1 MKKILTVF
9 LTLGILLSLAVTV
22 NAAPETIAIPYGEA
36 KIDGVMD
43 EAYTLG
49 KTINV
54 KKFSSIFTGT
64 GSYGEFYALWNEKGI
79 YIFAEVVEKTKE
91 TDGVNPWDNDNIE
104 YYIDEDNP
112 RNTAVDQND
121 GQYRIGLDGEMSF
134 GLSASAE
141 FMQGKVKQTKTG
153 YNAEVFIAFKEEH
166 KAGDIIGL
174 DFIIS
179 DRRDG
184 ERRSAACFKD
194 TTGNG
199 WLTTANYGTAVLC
212 KNEVG
217 EICLTEKSVYT
228 LNGGLLPLRAV
239 AEDLGA
245 EISYEEKT
253 DTAKVSLG
261 TDVIYVSQNEIKI
274 GDKTFDGGIQKDG
287 RFYIPKEIFVESGIA
302 VIEKKDELNA
312 SFISLSENHKP
323 FKTDAKIPADG
334 EKIKD
339 EKLKTAFHG
348 EVEFIVEEEYLVPR
362 RFNKAQVKSFEE
374 MGFVYQ
380 PRRTTGIKLVFE
392 TDSKYFAFDYNAG
405 YVTGNSCEVYVDGEK
420 QGGLNFETD
429 FISGVYYHSLDG
441 GKHKVE
447 IYFPNSQMGIK
458 NFTVEKG
465 KLFETVPEK
474 EEILFLGDSITEGI
488 GIANISK
495 TYPQIVAEALDMTLY
510 NQGVASYTHDERTID
525 EIGEADP
532 EIVFVAMG
540 VNEVFQS
547 NMEENLKGKVEKYYE
562 KLLKTFPD
570 SKIYVMTPLTAFDRD
585 YKKVQVVREIIKEVV
600 SKYEGITVINGEEI
614 LSPQMCFED
623 RELLSDYVHPSDKG
637 AKVIAEKLI
646 EIMK

>member
-1 MKKILTVF
+1 MKKILTVI
-9 LTLGILLSLAVTV
+9 LALGILLSLAVTV
-22 NAAPETIAIPYGEA
+22 SANPETIAVPYGEA
-36 KIDGVMD
+36 KLDGLKD
-43 EAYTLG
+43 EMYSLG

-79 YIFAEVVEKTKE
+79 YIFADVVEKTKE
-91 TDGVNPWDNDNIE
+91 TDGANPWDNDSIE
-104 YYIDEDNP
+104 YYVDEDNP
-112 RNTAVDQND
+112 RNTAIDQND

-141 FMQGKVKQTKTG
+141 FMQGKVKETKTG

-174 DFIIS
+174 DFIVS

-212 KNEVG
+212 KKEAE
-217 EICLTEKSVYT
+217 EICLTEKNVYT
-228 LNGGLLPLRAV
+228 LNEGLLPLRAV

-245 EISYEEKT
+245 EVSYEEKT

-261 TDVIYVSQNEIKI
+261 TDVIYVSQKEIKI
-274 GDKTFDGGIQKDG
+274 GDKTFNGGMQKDG
-287 RFYIPKEIFVESGIA
+287 RFYVPAELFGESGIA
-302 VIEKKDELNA
+302 SIENNEELNA
-312 SFISLSENHKP
+312 YFISLSEKHKP
-323 FKTDAKIPADG
+323 FKTDAIIPEDG

-348 EVEFIVEEEYLVPR
+348 EVDFIVEEEYLVPR
-362 RFNKAQVKSFEE
+362 RFNKAQFENFE
-374 MGFVYQ
+374 KIGFVYQ
-380 PRRTTGIKLVFE
+380 PRRATGIKLVFE
-392 TDSKYFAFDYNAG
+392 TDSKYFAFGYNAG
-405 YVTGNSCEVYVDGEK
+405 YVTGNSCEVYVDGVK
-420 QGGLNFETD
+420 SGGLDFRND
-429 FISGVYYHSLDG
+429 FISGVYYHALDG
-441 GKHKVE
+441 GNHKVE
-447 IYFPNSQMGIK
+447 IYMPNSQMGIK

-465 KLFETVPEK
+465 KTFEAVSEK
-474 EEILFLGDSITEGI
+474 NEILFLGDSITEGI
-488 GIANISK
+488 GIENISK
-495 TYPQIVAEALDMTLY
+495 TYPQVVAEALGMTLY
-510 NQGVASYTHDERTID
+510 NQGVASYTHDEKSIYH
-525 EIGEADP
+525 IGKADP

-547 NMEENLKGKVEKYYE
+547 DMEENLKGTVEKYYK
-562 KLLKTFPD
+562 KLTKTFPD

-585 YKKVQVVREIIKEVV
+585 YKKVQLVRDIIKDVV
-600 SKYEGITVINGEEI
+600 KEYEGITVINGEEI

-623 RELLSDYVHPSDKG
+623 RSLLADGVHPSDKG
-637 AKVIAEKLI
+637 AKIIAEKLI